1 MAGVT
6 TVRETPSL
14 KLESLENCAR
24 DEQVSHTLPS
34 LAPPPQAVPQL
45 AAQRVSLVRWLPKA
59 LPSYNFSGVPRQ
71 RNMAQMKEQSNTS
84 ELSHEEIASTSEENL
99 KP

>member
-6 TVRETPSL
+6 TVRETPGVTP
-14 KLESLENCAR
+14 ESPEECAR

-45 AAQRVSLVRWLPKA
+45 AAQRVSLVR
-59 LPSYNFSGVPRQ
+59 
-71 RNMAQMKEQSNTS
+71 
-84 ELSHEEIASTSEENL
+84 
-99 KP
+99 